1 MKRGLGRVLVLGAG
15 GNVGTLLMA
24 ELARRGAVPSGVAP
38 SGGTLC
44 GAVRPGRTPPQQPA
58 GARWVEVDLAAPE
71 TLKAALTVP
80 GGAAFD
86 TVLWTPSVGLVPS
99 CLDALERAA
108 PGRVVII
115 SSASVHTRLQS
126 GGARMKRE
134 AEARIRASGLRFT
147 LIRPTMIYG
156 NQRDRN
162 LTRLLDY
169 LERCPLFPLFGNG
182 SGLMQPVFI
191 DDLVETILRAA
202 EEPSAQG
209 KTYDVGA
216 AVALTYREL
225 VAAAAAAQGK
235 RARFVSIPLGA
246 AAFLLRTANRLGLR
260 FLREEQVLRLAEDK
274 VVDNGPVIADLGVRP
289 RGFREGVARQ
299 VERRRGTRPDSTE
312 GGGAEART
320 RHG

>member
-24 ELARRGAVPSGVAP
+24 ELARRGAS
-38 SGGTLC
+38 SGGGASGGALS
-44 GAVRPGRTPPQQPA
+44 GAVRPGRIPPREPT
-58 GARWVEVDLAAPE
+58 GARWVEVDLAAPG
-71 TLKAALTVP
+71 TLEAALLANGSV
-80 GGAAFD
+80 AFD
-86 TVLWTPSVGLVPS
+86 TVLWTPSVGLLPS

-134 AEARIRASGLRFT
+134 AEARVRASGLRFT
-147 LIRPTMIYG
+147 VIRPTMIYG
-156 NQRDRN
+156 NARDRN

-169 LERCPLFPLFGNG
+169 LERCPLFPLFGDG

-202 EEPSAQG
+202 EEPSAEG
-209 KTYDVGA
+209 KSYDVGA
-216 AVALTYREL
+216 AASLTYREL
-225 VAAAAAAQGK
+225 VETAAAALGK
-235 RARFVSIPLGA
+235 RARFVSVPLGA

-274 VVDNGPVIADLGVRP
+274 VVDNGPVIADLGVHP
-289 RGFREGVARQ
+289 RGFQEGIARQ
-299 VERRRGTRPDSTE
+299 VERRRGTRPDSTG
-312 GGGAEART
+312 GGGAEARM
-320 RHG
+320 RNG